1 MIRIAVLGSGSLGNS
16 TIIESD
22 NTSLLIDAGLSA
34 KQLKIRMEQL
44 GVSVDNLDG
53 VLLTHEHS
61 DHAKGLKVLLKSSD
75 TPVYANPLTSE
86 ALSKSAPG
94 MNWKLFQNNQSF
106 QLGDFTVQPF
116 PVPHDAQDPVGYV
129 LSANGIRVGVI
140 TDAGYATNAVKSV
153 LKDLDILFIEA
164 NYDEKL
170 LEADVKRPW
179 SIKQR
184 ICSRHGH
191 LSNEQAA
198 ELYCEIA
205 NEKLKTILVGHLS
218 SDCNTPEC
226 VKKAF
231 ELKCLASDIAM
242 PEVMEYA
249 TQGYVTNWHKVD
261 NIDNGAD
268 VKYGEVIQSELFTP

>member
-1 MIRIAVLGSGSLGNS
+1 MAVLGSGSLGNS

-22 NTSLLIDAGLSA
+22 NTTLLIDAGLSA
-34 KQLKIRMEQL
+34 KQLRLRMENL
-44 GVSVDNLDG
+44 GVSADDLEG

-61 DHAKGLKVLLKSSD
+61 DHAKGLKVLLKSSN
-75 TPVYANPLTSE
+75 TPIYANPLTSE
-86 ALSKSAPG
+86 TLSKSMPG

-106 QLGDFTVQPF
+106 QVGDFTVQPF

-129 LSANGIRVGVI
+129 LSANGIRIGVI
-140 TDAGYATNAVKSV
+140 TDAGYATNTVKSA
-153 LKDLDILFIEA
+153 LEDLDILFIEA

-205 NEKLKTILVGHLS
+205 TQKLKTILIGHLS

-226 VKKAF
+226 VEKAF
-231 ELKCLASDIAM
+231 KRRCADSDTPM
-242 PEVMEYA
+242 PDVIEYA
-249 TQGYVTNWHKVD
+249 TQGFVTKWHTVDYVDDSSAIIYDK
-261 NIDNGAD
+261 A
-268 VKYGEVIQSELFTP
+268 IQEELFSL

>member
-1 MIRIAVLGSGSLGNS
+1 MAVLGSGSLGNS

-22 NTSLLIDAGLSA
+22 NTTLLIDAGLSA
-34 KQLKIRMEQL
+34 KQLRLRMENL
-44 GVSVDNLDG
+44 GVSADDLEG

-61 DHAKGLKVLLKSSD
+61 DHAKGLKVLLKSSN
-75 TPVYANPLTSE
+75 TPIYANPLTSE
-86 ALSKSAPG
+86 TLSKSMPG

-106 QLGDFTVQPF
+106 QVGDFTVQPF

-129 LSANGIRVGVI
+129 LSANGIRIGVI
-140 TDAGYATNAVKSV
+140 TDAGYATNTVKSA
-153 LKDLDILFIEA
+153 LEDLDILFIEA

-205 NEKLKTILVGHLS
+205 TQKLKTILIGHLS

-226 VKKAF
+226 VEKAF
-231 ELKCLASDIAM
+231 KQRCADSDTPM
-242 PEVMEYA
+242 PDVIEYA
-249 TQGYVTNWHKVD
+249 TQGFVTKWHTVDYVDDSSAIIYDK
-261 NIDNGAD
+261 A
-268 VKYGEVIQSELFTP
+268 IQEELFSL